1 MTAVRTGEMD
11 GIRFS
16 SDGRSHRAADGY
28 EICSA
33 ALMMVSHGKKRQ
45 MMESTTSVRE
55 RADEA
60 LRAESCSMETLSD
73 RAFRRFLETGD
84 WSSAFRLLQTADGS
98 RAMNSVEAV
107 DRALSRA
114 ASRWHSARA
123 TLSLAIDRVD
133 DVDRPVALAD
143 IALAEFERLRDWTLV
158 RRLLERFRIGAEG
171 SGRRP
176 VALDAGQVAEAL
188 ALAQAWWKDAAAGR
202 AGEAH

>member
-1 MTAVRTGEMD
+1 
-11 GIRFS
+11 
-16 SDGRSHRAADGY
+16 
-28 EICSA
+28 
-33 ALMMVSHGKKRQ
+33 
-45 MMESTTSVRE
+45 MMESTTSLRE
-55 RADEA
+55 PAGEGT
-60 LRAESCSMETLSD
+60 LPAESSSVEMLSD

-84 WSSAFRLLQTADGS
+84 WSSAFRSLQTVDGT
-98 RAMNSVEAV
+98 RARISVEAV

-158 RRLLERFRIGAEG
+158 QRLLERFRIGAEG

-176 VALDAGQVAEAL
+176 VALDTGQVAEAL
-188 ALAQAWWKDAAAGR
+188 SLAQAWSEDASTIRTGDARSGASISR
-202 AGEAH
+202 